1 VDEQPALSLDCRIV
15 DRIRN
20 LTNDFA
26 TGQLGQRELYET
38 IHAIGQSLEGD
49 RHPLLR
55 QLLPGLAYD
64 LERVEFSS
72 WEGKQQQA
80 LLERFLLATEE
91 ICTPPPRL

>member
-1 VDEQPALSLDCRIV
+1 M

-20 LTNDFA
+20 LADDFA

-55 QLLPGLAYD
+55 QLLPSLAYD
-64 LERVEFSS
+64 LEPIEFNS
-72 WEGKQQQA
+72 WEGKQEQA
-80 LLERFLLATEE
+80 LLDRFLLATKK
-91 ICTPPPRL
+91 ICNPQSRP